1 MEIKKTRKRSIEQI
15 VEEQVQ
21 RWGMLHAVEM
31 KEEERVSLI
40 TVSREPGSGGS
51 IIAKRIA
58 ELLELDL
65 FHGEVIQ
72 EMAESAQ
79 ISGMLME
86 SLDEK
91 GISFVADWISTLV
104 NEKHLWPDQYLQHL
118 MKVIN
123 TIGKHGRAVIVGRGA
138 NFILPSEGTFRIRVL
153 AALDIRVKNVARDY
167 GIPFE
172 EAKRRVLQTESERRA
187 FVRKY
192 FHEDIASPVNYDLI
206 INSGILSID
215 AAVNAIR
222 GALGR

>member
-1 MEIKKTRKRSIEQI
+1 MKTRKRSIEQI
-15 VEEQVQ
+15 VDEQVH
-21 RWGMLHAVEM
+21 RWEILHAEKM
-31 KEEERVSLI
+31 EEKKRIPLI

-79 ISGMLME
+79 ISARLME

-91 GISFVADWISTLV
+91 GISFVADWVSTLV
-104 NEKHLWPDQYLQHL
+104 NERHLWPDQYLQHL
-118 MKVIN
+118 MKVIT
-123 TIGKHGRAVIVGRGA
+123 TIGKQGRAVIVGRGA
-138 NFILPSEGTFRIRVL
+138 NFILPSEGTFRIRIL
-153 AALDIRVKNVARDY
+153 ADLDIRANNVAREY

-172 EAKRRVLQTESERRA
+172 EARRRVIQTESERRA

-192 FHEDIASPVNYDLI
+192 FHEDIASPVNYDLV
-206 INSGILSID
+206 INIGTLSID
-215 AAVNAIR
+215 AALNAIT
-222 GALGR
+222 GALGG

>member
-1 MEIKKTRKRSIEQI
+1 MKTRKRSIEQI

-21 RWGMLHAVEM
+21 RWEMVHAEEM
-31 KEEERVSLI
+31 KEKERIPLI

-58 ELLELDL
+58 ELLGLDL

-72 EMAESAQ
+72 EMAESAR
-79 ISGMLME
+79 ISTRLME

-91 GISFVADWISTLV
+91 GISFVADWVSTLV

-118 MKVIN
+118 MKVIT
-123 TIGKHGRAVIVGRGA
+123 TIGKHGSAVIVGRGA
-138 NFILPSEGTFRIRVL
+138 NFILPLEGTFRIRVL

-172 EAKRRVLQTESERRA
+172 EARRRVIQTESERRA

-192 FHEDIASPVNYDLI
+192 FHEDIASPVNYDLV
-206 INSGILSID
+206 INIGTLSID
-215 AAVNAIR
+215 AAMNAIR

>member
-1 MEIKKTRKRSIEQI
+1 MKTRKRSIEQI
-15 VEEQVQ
+15 VDEQVQ
-21 RWGMLHAVEM
+21 RWEILHAAEM
-31 KEEERVSLI
+31 KEKERIPII
-40 TVSREPGSGGS
+40 TVSREPGSGGR

-58 ELLELDL
+58 ELLGLDL

-79 ISGMLME
+79 ISARLME

-91 GISFVADWISTLV
+91 GISFVADWVSTLV
-104 NEKHLWPDQYLQHL
+104 NEKHLWPDQYLKHL
-118 MKVIN
+118 MKVIT
-123 TIGKHGRAVIVGRGA
+123 TIGKHGSAVIVGRGA

-167 GIPFE
+167 GLPFE
-172 EAKRRVLQTESERRA
+172 EARRRVIQTESERRA

-192 FHEDIASPVNYDLI
+192 FHEDIASPVNYDLV
-206 INSGILSID
+206 INIGSLSID
-215 AAVNAIR
+215 AAMNAIR

>member
-1 MEIKKTRKRSIEQI
+1 MKTRKRSIEQI

-21 RWGMLHAVEM
+21 RWEMLRPEET
-31 KEEERVSLI
+31 KEKERIPLI

-51 IIAKRIA
+51 LIAKGIA
-58 ELLELDL
+58 EMLGLDF

-72 EMAESAQ
+72 EMAESAR
-79 ISGMLME
+79 ISARLME

-91 GISFVADWISTLV
+91 GITFVADWVSTLV

-118 MKVIN
+118 MKVIT

-138 NFILPSEGTFRIRVL
+138 NFILPSEGTFRLRVL
-153 AALDIRVKNVARDY
+153 AELDIRVKNVASAY

-172 EAKRRVLQTESERRA
+172 EARRRVIQTESERRA

-192 FHEDIASPVNYDLI
+192 FHEDIASPLNYDLV
-206 INSGILSID
+206 INIGTLNID
-215 AAVNAIR
+215 AAMNAIR